1 MVRID
6 PIYFILAGL
15 DDTTAAGL
23 NGFALLQNFASGF
36 DFSLHLDVFFYKSKN
51 KDIVKFTLFYRH

>member
-36 DFSLHLDVFFYKSKN
+36 DLSLHLDVFFYKSK
-51 KDIVKFTLFYRH
+51 